1 MPHTG
6 GTFRTSPMAPK
17 FFPVTRSTY
26 GHPYFWANLFAL
38 VDLTCVPLFTSMGT
52 MPSRRRS
59 TNSTS

>member
-1 MPHTG
+1 
-6 GTFRTSPMAPK
+6 MAPK